1 MDTKKSHKITERD
14 INHLQNIVSRST
26 FETVFDVNPFM
37 LQEYSSRIKRD
48 ENGNIPNSIIL
59 PRTRSTVSKKSAETF
74 RKEYEESMDRLLK
87 INDHDESTYS
97 DESKLLNI
105 DDRHDDNDAQI
116 SLSIESR
123 DSPQ

>member
-1 MDTKKSHKITERD
+1 MDAKKSYKITERD

-37 LQEYSSRIKRD
+37 LHEYSSRIKRD
-48 ENGNIPNSIIL
+48 ENGNIPNSVIL
-59 PRTRSTVSKKSAETF
+59 PRTRPTVSKKNAETF

-87 INDHDESTYS
+87 INDHDES
-97 DESKLLNI
+97 KLLNI
-105 DDRHDDNDAQI
+105 DDHHDNNDTQI